1 MFRRLGRSWLTDDDP
16 QMVAV
21 HRACQKHQI
30 GPDLDGN
37 VVPNAFANVRRIIL
51 TRRWRL
57 KSRKGHTMFV
67 FDSKRTHS
75 FAGPDGT
82 RLSLELPGSWSSVAG
97 APICL
102 QDTVDGGSLQIT
114 PIPPPSSENFR
125 HNMRKFIQPS
135 VDHALLSSVEG
146 SIEVHPFVGE
156 AGVGYYFSA
165 QDRNP
170 KPSGWAFMTQVDF

>member
-1 MFRRLGRSWLTDDDP
+1 
-16 QMVAV
+16 
-21 HRACQKHQI
+21 
-30 GPDLDGN
+30 
-37 VVPNAFANVRRIIL
+37 
-51 TRRWRL
+51 
-57 KSRKGHTMFV
+57 MFV

-97 APICL
+97 APVCL

-114 PIPPPSSENFR
+114 PSPPQSSENFR

-135 VDHALLSSVEG
+135 VDNALLSSVEG

-170 KPSGWAFMTQVDF
+170 KPSGWAFMTQVDFEGNGYVFHCTILSHRAPPDGNKEAMAALMNMHIIRAGT